1 MVRRRRRAQRLLWR
15 RVAIAAALIALSG
28 ILVGVVF
35 AGSPARLADG
45 VRIAGIDVGGM
56 SPGAAKKLRV
66 LLKQP
71 ALLLTSV
78 AVTPLPRDAE
88 TT

>member
-1 MVRRRRRAQRLLWR
+1 MTAPLGSPDYDPTSKTL
-15 RVAIAAALIALSG
+15 
-28 ILVGVVF
+28 VVF
-35 AGSPARLADG
+35 RGK
-45 VRIAGIDVGGM
+45 I
-56 SPGAAKKLRV
+56 PGKRFEGRAVIEGWYGDDHTTIEKKLRV